1 MIMTPQQNHLQVYWI
16 ALEQEV
22 ANLKQKL
29 THELHIHEALEGALQ
44 RNLGVLSTIP
54 PAHCIPAKT
63 RELLFEVAVLEEE
76 IDFLEKHVV
85 FLHQQLLH
93 HEESSKL
100 LTSSQNLSMEPE
112 KVQLP
117 DQQQQQTQSC
127 SSPALEASSSI
138 KAKKMEGSEGPDGEP
153 DNNNSSCS
161 SIPPCSPC
169 WTEVDDGFNIPPLHL
184 PLKPELANLPSSP
197 ALVPKDV
204 ADRQSSSSRIVTQPL
219 TRKRVSIHKGS
230 SSLSAQSLPS
240 TDLEQKA
247 WSRTHVHTIK
257 PLRKKVNHHHMGQWM
272 VASSSSPAAKVNN
285 NNYNR
290 SLSVVSLPGK
300 NNLQDRKND
309 IHSLLTRC
317 HSSSTIDHPLTSV
330 IMLTQSSA
338 KFEEDKLRVLKNA
351 FTRLRF
357 ATRKNED
364 LVCAKAL
371 PGGDGP
377 PVAASPKFVDKR
389 VSFIKPQAR
398 ALNLI
403 KLEEDNTSTTTTTAT
418 DASAPA
424 TSPST
429 EKLLETHDD
438 HGSARDINPGCNF
451 STMQEKEI
459 DVQISITKEAQQH
472 MSSGKMKSQGNQMMG
487 VPKIVPPPR
496 TFIIKPMKVPI
507 TSTLEKIPGPC
518 RGGRQ
523 QQWQEEEGEQ
533 EEDSSVKKI
542 INDNIPSKPRF
553 VHTMQQ
559 QQQLGGDGG
568 TPPKRNRLKVN
579 RGVGGGGGSAT
590 RTRRVHDQ
598 GQKTSS
604 PKMGALSSE
613 TFDKIGLIQRKLAW
627 PFHKDDTLHKSRID
641 PEMDAKIPID
651 SKTIVSSLLASTNEE
666 ISNTVDLLEEGG
678 EKV

>member
-1 MIMTPQQNHLQVYWI
+1 M
-16 ALEQEV
+16 
-22 ANLKQKL
+22 
-29 THELHIHEALEGALQ
+29 G
-44 RNLGVLSTIP
+44 
-54 PAHCIPAKT
+54 
-63 RELLFEVAVLEEE
+63 
-76 IDFLEKHVV
+76 
-85 FLHQQLLH
+85 
-93 HEESSKL
+93 
-100 LTSSQNLSMEPE
+100 PE
-112 KVQLP
+112 KEQLH

-138 KAKKMEGSEGPDGEP
+138 KANKMEGSEGPDGEL
-153 DNNNSSCS
+153 DNNNSSSSCS

-169 WTEVDDGFNIPPLHL
+169 WTEVDDGFNVPPLHL

-197 ALVPKDV
+197 ASVPKDV

-219 TRKRVSIHKGS
+219 TRKRVSNHKGS
-230 SSLSAQSLPS
+230 SSLSAESLPG
-240 TDLEQKA
+240 TDLEQQA

-257 PLRKKVNHHHMGQWM
+257 PLRKKGNHHMGRWM
-272 VASSSSPAAKVNN
+272 VASSSSPAAKLNNN

-290 SLSVVSLPGK
+290 SVVSLPGT
-300 NNLQDRKND
+300 NNLQDHKND
-309 IHSLLTRC
+309 IHSLLRRC

-338 KFEEDKLRVLKNA
+338 KFEEEKLRVLKNVV
-351 FTRLRF
+351 TRVRL
-357 ATRKNED
+357 ASRKNEN

-377 PVAASPKFVDKR
+377 AVAASPKFVDKQ

-403 KLEEDNTSTTTTTAT
+403 KLEEDNTTTTTTTAT

-472 MSSGKMKSQGNQMMG
+472 MSSGKMKSQGNHMMG
-487 VPKIVPPPR
+487 VPKIVPPPH
-496 TFIIKPMKVPI
+496 TFIIESMKVPI

-523 QQWQEEEGEQ
+523 QHWQEEEGEQ

-579 RGVGGGGGSAT
+579 RGVGGGGGSAA
-590 RTRRVHDQ
+590 RTRRVHDH

-613 TFDKIGLIQRKLAW
+613 TSDKIGLIQRKLAW
-627 PFHKDDTLHKSRID
+627 PLHKDDTLHKSRVD
-641 PEMDAKIPID
+641 PEMNAKIPID
-651 SKTIVSSLLASTNEE
+651 SKMIVSSLLASTNEE
-666 ISNTVDLLEEGG
+666 ISDTVDLLEEGG
-678 EKV
+678 KKV

>member
-1 MIMTPQQNHLQVYWI
+1 M
-16 ALEQEV
+16 
-22 ANLKQKL
+22 
-29 THELHIHEALEGALQ
+29 
-44 RNLGVLSTIP
+44 
-54 PAHCIPAKT
+54 
-63 RELLFEVAVLEEE
+63 AVLEEE

-93 HEESSKL
+93 HEESSNL
-100 LTSSQNLSMEPE
+100 LLSSQNLSMEPE
-112 KVQLP
+112 KEQLH

-138 KAKKMEGSEGPDGEP
+138 KANKMEGSEGPDGEP
-153 DNNNSSCS
+153 DNNSSSSSCS
-161 SIPPCSPC
+161 LIPPCSPC
-169 WTEVDDGFNIPPLHL
+169 LTEVDDGFNVPPLHL

-197 ALVPKDV
+197 ASVPKDV
-204 ADRQSSSSRIVTQPL
+204 VADQQSSSSRVVTQPL

-240 TDLEQKA
+240 TDLEQQA

-257 PLRKKVNHHHMGQWM
+257 PLRKKVNHHMGRWM

-290 SLSVVSLPGK
+290 SLSVVSLPGT
-300 NNLQDRKND
+300 NNLQDCKND

-364 LVCAKAL
+364 LVCAEAL

-377 PVAASPKFVDKR
+377 AVAASPKFVDKR
-389 VSFIKPQAR
+389 VSFIKPRAR
-398 ALNLI
+398 ALNLS
-403 KLEEDNTSTTTTTAT
+403 KLEEDNTTTTTTTAT

-429 EKLLETHDD
+429 EKLLETYDD

-472 MSSGKMKSQGNQMMG
+472 MLSGKMKSQGNHMMG
-487 VPKIVPPPR
+487 VPKIFPPR
-496 TFIIKPMKVPI
+496 TFIIKSMKVPI
-507 TSTLEKIPGPC
+507 TSTLEKIPGPH

-523 QQWQEEEGEQ
+523 QQWQEDEGEK

-559 QQQLGGDGG
+559 QQRLGGDGG
-568 TPPKRNRLKVN
+568 TPQKRNRLKVD
-579 RGVGGGGGSAT
+579 RGVGGGGGSAA

-598 GQKTSS
+598 GQTTSS

-613 TFDKIGLIQRKLAW
+613 TSDKIGLIQRKLAW

-641 PEMDAKIPID
+641 PEMNAKIPID
-651 SKTIVSSLLASTNEE
+651 SKIIVSSLLASTNEE

>member
-1 MIMTPQQNHLQVYWI
+1 M
-16 ALEQEV
+16 
-22 ANLKQKL
+22 
-29 THELHIHEALEGALQ
+29 
-44 RNLGVLSTIP
+44 
-54 PAHCIPAKT
+54 
-63 RELLFEVAVLEEE
+63 EEE

-93 HEESSKL
+93 HEESSNL
-100 LTSSQNLSMEPE
+100 LTSSQNLSIEPE
-112 KVQLP
+112 KEQLH

-138 KAKKMEGSEGPDGEP
+138 KANKMEGSEGPDGEP
-153 DNNNSSCS
+153 DNNNSSSSCS

-169 WTEVDDGFNIPPLHL
+169 WTEVDDGFNVPPLHI
-184 PLKPELANLPSSP
+184 PLKPGLANLPPSP
-197 ALVPKDV
+197 ASMPKDVV
-204 ADRQSSSSRIVTQPL
+204 ADRQSSSSRIVTEPL

-230 SSLSAQSLPS
+230 SSLSAESLPS
-240 TDLEQKA
+240 TDLEQQA

-257 PLRKKVNHHHMGQWM
+257 PLRKKVNHHMGQWM
-272 VASSSSPAAKVNN
+272 VASSSSPAVKLNNN

-290 SLSVVSLPGK
+290 SLSVVSLPGT

-351 FTRLRF
+351 FTRLHF

-377 PVAASPKFVDKR
+377 AVAASPKFVDKQ
-389 VSFIKPQAR
+389 VAFIKPRAR

-403 KLEEDNTSTTTTTAT
+403 KLEEDNTTTTTTTAT

-424 TSPST
+424 ISPST

-438 HGSARDINPGCNF
+438 HGSAQDINPGCNF
-451 STMQEKEI
+451 STMREKEI

-472 MSSGKMKSQGNQMMG
+472 MSSGKMKSQGNHMMG
-487 VPKIVPPPR
+487 VPKIVPPPC
-496 TFIIKPMKVPI
+496 TFITKSMKVPI

-579 RGVGGGGGSAT
+579 RGVGGGGGSAA

-613 TFDKIGLIQRKLAW
+613 TTDKSGLIQRKLAW
-627 PFHKDDTLHKSRID
+627 PIHKFDTLHKSRVD
-641 PEMDAKIPID
+641 PEMNAKIPID
-651 SKTIVSSLLASTNEE
+651 SKMIVSSLLASTNEE
-666 ISNTVDLLEEGG
+666 ISDTVDLLEEGG

>member
-1 MIMTPQQNHLQVYWI
+1 M
-16 ALEQEV
+16 
-22 ANLKQKL
+22 
-29 THELHIHEALEGALQ
+29 G
-44 RNLGVLSTIP
+44 
-54 PAHCIPAKT
+54 
-63 RELLFEVAVLEEE
+63 
-76 IDFLEKHVV
+76 
-85 FLHQQLLH
+85 
-93 HEESSKL
+93 
-100 LTSSQNLSMEPE
+100 PE
-112 KVQLP
+112 KEQLH

-138 KAKKMEGSEGPDGEP
+138 KANKMEGSEGPDAEP
-153 DNNNSSCS
+153 DNDNSSSSCS

-169 WTEVDDGFNIPPLHL
+169 WTEVDDGFNVPPLHL

-197 ALVPKDV
+197 ASVPKDV
-204 ADRQSSSSRIVTQPL
+204 VADQQSSSSRIVTQPL

-230 SSLSAQSLPS
+230 SSLSAESLPS
-240 TDLEQKA
+240 TNLEQQA

-257 PLRKKVNHHHMGQWM
+257 PLRKKVNHHMGRWM
-272 VASSSSPAAKVNN
+272 VASSSSPAAKL

-290 SLSVVSLPGK
+290 SPSVVSLPGT

-309 IHSLLTRC
+309 IHSLLRRC
-317 HSSSTIDHPLTSV
+317 HSSSTIDQPLTSV
-330 IMLTQSSA
+330 LMLTQSSA

-351 FTRLRF
+351 FTRLHF
-357 ATRKNED
+357 ATGKNED
-364 LVCAKAL
+364 LVCAEAL

-377 PVAASPKFVDKR
+377 AVAASPKFVDKQ
-389 VSFIKPQAR
+389 VSFIKPRAR

-403 KLEEDNTSTTTTTAT
+403 KLEEDNTTTTTTTAT

-429 EKLLETHDD
+429 EKLLETYDD

-472 MSSGKMKSQGNQMMG
+472 MSSGKIKSQGNHMMG
-487 VPKIVPPPR
+487 VPKIVPPPC
-496 TFIIKPMKVPI
+496 TFIIKSMKVPI
-507 TSTLEKIPGPC
+507 TSTLEKIPGPR

-553 VHTMQQ
+553 VQTMQQ

-579 RGVGGGGGSAT
+579 RGVGGGGGGSAT

-613 TFDKIGLIQRKLAW
+613 TSDKIGLIQRKLAW

-641 PEMDAKIPID
+641 PEMNAKIPID
-651 SKTIVSSLLASTNEE
+651 SKMIVSSSLLASTNEE
-666 ISNTVDLLEEGG
+666 ISDTVDLLEEGG

>member
-1 MIMTPQQNHLQVYWI
+1 
-16 ALEQEV
+16 
-22 ANLKQKL
+22 
-29 THELHIHEALEGALQ
+29 
-44 RNLGVLSTIP
+44 
-54 PAHCIPAKT
+54 
-63 RELLFEVAVLEEE
+63 
-76 IDFLEKHVV
+76 
-85 FLHQQLLH
+85 
-93 HEESSKL
+93 
-100 LTSSQNLSMEPE
+100 MEPE
-112 KVQLP
+112 KDQLH
-117 DQQQQQTQSC
+117 DLQQQQTQSC

-138 KAKKMEGSEGPDGEP
+138 KANKMEGSEGPDGEP
-153 DNNNSSCS
+153 DNNNSSSSCS

-169 WTEVDDGFNIPPLHL
+169 WTEVDDGFNVPPLHI

-230 SSLSAQSLPS
+230 SSLSAESLPS
-240 TDLEQKA
+240 TDLEQQA

-257 PLRKKVNHHHMGQWM
+257 PLRKKVNDHHMGRWM
-272 VASSSSPAAKVNN
+272 VASSSSPAAKLNN

-290 SLSVVSLPGK
+290 SLSIVSLPGT

-338 KFEEDKLRVLKNA
+338 KFGEDKRRVLKNA

-364 LVCAKAL
+364 LVCAEAL

-377 PVAASPKFVDKR
+377 AVAASPKFVDKR

-403 KLEEDNTSTTTTTAT
+403 KLEEDNTTTTTTTAT

-424 TSPST
+424 SSPST
-429 EKLLETHDD
+429 EKLLETYDD
-438 HGSARDINPGCNF
+438 HGSGRDINPGCNF

-472 MSSGKMKSQGNQMMG
+472 MSSGKMKSQGNHMMG

-496 TFIIKPMKVPI
+496 TFIIKSMKVPI

-523 QQWQEEEGEQ
+523 QQWQEEE
-533 EEDSSVKKI
+533 EDSAVKKI
-542 INDNIPSKPRF
+542 INDNIPSKPGF

-579 RGVGGGGGSAT
+579 RGVGGGGGSAA

-613 TFDKIGLIQRKLAW
+613 TSDKIGLIQRKLAW

-641 PEMDAKIPID
+641 PEMNAKIPID
-651 SKTIVSSLLASTNEE
+651 SKMIVSSLLSSTNEE
-666 ISNTVDLLEEGG
+666 ISDTVDLLEEAG